1 MVDQLMGGDVT
12 IGLNSIKTF
21 DNYTFQHSLDVSI
34 VAIMMAKKFGLPEKR
49 LRELGIGCLL
59 HDMGKVLIPVDIVNK
74 PGKLTEQEFVIMKSH
89 PLIGYELTKGVSS
102 IGLLPPHVALQHH
115 EKQDGSGYPRGLTGN
130 NHLKIDM
137 IPRTIHLFGN
147 IVAVADVYDALGSD
161 RPYRPALP
169 PEKVFSIIREMSGT
183 HLNSQAVNLLFKI
196 APVYPVGTTVRVL
209 SQDKFGF
216 IGVVVSLNE
225 GSLNRPN
232 IRLILDNRKMRIDPV
247 NINLEE
253 SMDVQVESII
263 L

>member
-1 MVDQLMGGDVT
+1 
-12 IGLNSIKTF
+12 LNSIKTF
-21 DNYTFQHSLDVSI
+21 DNYTFQHSVDVSI
-34 VAIMMAKKFGLPEKR
+34 VAIMMAKKYGLPEKR

-59 HDMGKVLIPVDIVNK
+59 HDMGKVLIPVDVVNK
-74 PGKLTEQEFVIMKSH
+74 PGKLTEQEFAIMKSH

-196 APVYPVGTTVRVL
+196 APVYPVGTTVRVI
-209 SQDKFGF
+209 SQDKYGY
-216 IGVVVSLNE
+216 IGVVVSLNQ

-232 IRLILDNRKMRIDPV
+232 IRLILDNRKMRIDPI

-253 SMDVQVESII
+253 NMDVQVESII